1 MLYSLNKTRQFFV
14 LFLVCTVLA
23 SCGIISRSGPTAR
36 EIRSGSVENG
46 GDVHIIDV
54 TDEVADLASR
64 DQSLGFSTA
73 FLNAGAPS
81 VDTIHSG
88 DILAITIWENVDNGV
103 FATQGQRV
111 TTLPALRVDQL
122 GNIFVPYAGTI
133 RANGRTGDDL
143 RQDITRQL
151 APQTPDP
158 QVEVRRE
165 AGDGATVSILGG
177 VTGQGVFPIT
187 AINRRLTG
195 MIANAG
201 GISLDPSIVKIT
213 IRRGQHLG
221 QIWLQDLFDNPGN
234 DIPLH
239 SGDRIFI
246 EKDERY
252 FVSLGATGQR
262 RIGFSTNKPTAIEA
276 LATVGGLQGGT
287 SNPKGIF
294 VFRVEPPEIAN
305 RVLGRTDIIE
315 PQRFVYVLDL
325 TTETTMFTPQNF
337 HIVDQDTIFVTEAP
351 YVAFRKV
358 LGTVLG
364 SLNAFSSLDNAV
376 DSAVGAFE

>member
-1 MLYSLNKTRQFFV
+1 MLYFSRAIRQV
-14 LFLVCTVLA
+14 TVVFIALSIVA
-23 SCGIISRSGPTAR
+23 SCGIISRSGPTER
-36 EIRSGSVENG
+36 QIRAGSVENG

-54 TDEVADLASR
+54 TDQIVDLTIR
-64 DQSLGFSTA
+64 DQSLGFSTT

-88 DILAITIWENVDNGV
+88 DLLEITIWENVDNGV
-103 FATQGQRV
+103 FATLGQRV
-111 TTLPALRVDQL
+111 TVLPSMQVDQL
-122 GNIFVPYAGTI
+122 GNVFVPYAGTI
-133 RANGRTGDDL
+133 RVNGRTPDDL
-143 RQDITRQL
+143 RQEITDQL
-151 APQTPDP
+151 ALQTPDP
-158 QVEVRRE
+158 QVEVRRQ
-165 AGDGATVSILGG
+165 AGNGATVSILGG

-187 AINRRLTG
+187 AVNRRLTG

-201 GISLDPSIVKIT
+201 GITLDPSVVKIT
-213 IRRGQHLG
+213 IRRGSHLG

-252 FVSLGATGQR
+252 FVSLGETGQR
-262 RIGFSTNKPTAIEA
+262 RVSFETSNPSAIEA
-276 LATVGGLQGGT
+276 LALVGGLRSGT
-287 SNPKGIF
+287 SNPSGIF
-294 VFRVEPPEIAN
+294 IFRVEPPEIAN
-305 RVLGRTDIIE
+305 RVLGRMDITE
-315 PQRFVYVLDL
+315 PQRFVYVIDL

-337 HIVDQDTIFVTEAP
+337 QILDEDTIYVTEAP

-364 SLNAFSSLDNAV
+364 SLNAFASLDNAV
-376 DSAVGAFE
+376 DSVANTFD